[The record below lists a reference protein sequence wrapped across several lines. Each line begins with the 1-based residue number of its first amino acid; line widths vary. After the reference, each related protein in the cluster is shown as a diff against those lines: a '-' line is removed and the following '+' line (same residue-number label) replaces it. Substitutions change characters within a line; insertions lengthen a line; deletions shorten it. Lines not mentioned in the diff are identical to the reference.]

1 MNILIAGASGLIGQ
15 ALKKEAESKGHTVST
30 LGRSATGRVR
40 SFTWDP
46 DNNFIDK
53 EAFKNVDTI
62 INLSGDNIANG
73 RWTKEKKEKIL
84 SSRINSTSLLV
95 ESLKSI
101 EHKVTTLI
109 NASAIGY
116 YQSSLETQDE
126 DSKPGTGFLQEV
138 CKAWET
144 EANRAK
150 EIGIR
155 VVTTRIGVVLSKN
168 GGALQKM
175 LLPFKL
181 GLGGPLGNGTQY
193 MSWISLSDVVRS
205 FIFIAEN
212 INISGPVNL
221 CSPNPSTNLEFTKT
235 LGKALKRPTIFN
247 APSFI
252 LNLILG
258 EMAESLLLSSSR
270 IVPNK
275 LHQAGFIFKNPNLLE
290 YLKTELKS

>member
-15 ALKKEAESKGHTVST
+15 ALKKDAESKGHTIST
-30 LGRSATGRVR
+30 LGRSATGQER
-40 SFTWDP
+40 SFKWDP

-53 EAFKNVDTI
+53 ESFKDIDTI
-62 INLSGDNIANG
+62 INLSGDNIASG

-95 ESLKSI
+95 ESLKFI
-101 EHKVTTLI
+101 EHKVTALI

-116 YQSSLETQDE
+116 YPSSLETQDE

-144 EANRAK
+144 EANKAK

-193 MSWISLSDVVRS
+193 MSWISLSDVVKS

-221 CSPNPSTNLEFTKT
+221 CSPNPVTNLEFTKS
-235 LGKALKRPTIFN
+235 LGKALNRPTIFS
-247 APSFI
+247 APSFM

-258 EMAESLLLSSSR
+258 EMAESLLLSSAR
-270 IVPNK
+270 IIPNK
-275 LHQAGFIFKNPNLLE
+275 LQQAGFKFSNPNLLE

>member
-1 MNILIAGASGLIGQ
+1 VNILIAGASGLIGR
-15 ALKKEAESKGHTVST
+15 ALKKQAELQGHIVST
-30 LGRSATGRVR
+30 LGRSASGHKG
-40 SFTWDP
+40 SFKWDP

-53 EAFKNVDTI
+53 EAFKDVDTI

-84 SSRINSTSLLV
+84 SSRIKSTSLLV

-101 EHKVTTLI
+101 EHKVKTLI

-116 YQSSLETQDE
+116 YPSSLETQDE
-126 DSKPGTGFLQEV
+126 VSQPGTGFIQEV

-144 EANRAK
+144 EANKAK

-193 MSWISLSDVVRS
+193 MSWISLSDVVKS

-212 INISGPVNL
+212 INISGPVNFS
-221 CSPNPSTNLEFTKT
+221 SPNPVTNLEYTKT
-235 LGKALKRPTIFN
+235 LGKALNRPTIFN

-252 LNLILG
+252 LKIILG
-258 EMAESLLLSSSR
+258 EMAESLLLSSAR
-270 IVPNK
+270 IMPNK
-275 LHQAGFIFKNPNLLE
+275 LQQAGFIFNNPNLLE
-290 YLKTELKS
+290 YLNTELKS